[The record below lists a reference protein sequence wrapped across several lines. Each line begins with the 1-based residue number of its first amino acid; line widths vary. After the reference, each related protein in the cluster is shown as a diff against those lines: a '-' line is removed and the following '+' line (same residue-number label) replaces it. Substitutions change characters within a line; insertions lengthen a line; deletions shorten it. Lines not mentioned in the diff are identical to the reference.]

1 MNFSYTKQRGISL
14 ISLMIASA
22 IGIFLVGAVFKI
34 YLDSKTTFNTRNTV
48 AEVIENQRF
57 ALDDMRRILV
67 MTGRQIRG
75 VDDQVAGKRP
85 FPAVE
90 TGGIEEGDENN
101 SDIIAVRY
109 RVGPSCGARQDVD
122 VDTRPSMVRFL
133 INSNNELVC
142 ELTTYDSSGTATTVP
157 RVLASNTMLL
167 KVLYGVDDDDDG
179 YADRYLIASK
189 VDDNAVVTTPDGA
202 NTPWARVVSIRFAL
216 VSRSDSTLPAS
227 ARPQSAPELK
237 VLGMTYGDT
246 AGETDTDHLFRVAS
260 ATVSLRNLN
269 PTVQRQ

>member
-1 MNFSYTKQRGISL
+1 MSFLYTKQRGISL
-14 ISLMIASA
+14 ISLMVASA

-34 YLDSKTTFNTRNTV
+34 YLDSKNSFNVRNTL

-57 ALDDMRRILV
+57 AIDDMRRILV

-75 VDDQVAGKRP
+75 VDDQAAATRP
-85 FPAVE
+85 FPALGA
-90 TGGIEEGDENN
+90 GGIEEGNTNN
-101 SDIIAVRY
+101 PDVIAIRY

-122 VDTRPSMVRFL
+122 VDTNPTMVRFL
-133 INSNNELVC
+133 INDGDELIC
-142 ELTTYDSSGTATTVP
+142 EMTTYDAAGTATTVS
-157 RVLASNTMLL
+157 RVMASNTTLL

-189 VDDNAVVTTPDGA
+189 VNDAAVVTTPDGA
-202 NTPWARVVSIRFAL
+202 NTPWARAVSIRFSL
-216 VSRSDSTLPAS
+216 VSRSDSELPTS
-227 ARPQSAPELK
+227 ARPSSPPELN
-237 VLGMTYGDT
+237 VLGMAYGDN
-246 AGETDTDHLFRVAS
+246 AGETDTNHLFRVAT